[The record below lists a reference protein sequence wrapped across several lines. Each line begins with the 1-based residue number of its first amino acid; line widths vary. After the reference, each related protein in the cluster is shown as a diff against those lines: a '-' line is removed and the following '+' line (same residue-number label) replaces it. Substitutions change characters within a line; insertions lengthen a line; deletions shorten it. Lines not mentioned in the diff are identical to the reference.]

1 LGELKDKL
9 IDATK
14 EDGAVVF
21 MSGSGSTIV
30 LLGTDT
36 VPKFAM
42 EDDDLFKSKARLI
55 SRKKGEWFVPSN
67 V

>member
-1 LGELKDKL
+1 MKDKL

-14 EDGAVVF
+14 DEGAIVF

-42 EDDDLFKSKARLI
+42 DDEDLFKSKARLI
-55 SRKKGEWFVPSN
+55 SRKKGEWFVPSK